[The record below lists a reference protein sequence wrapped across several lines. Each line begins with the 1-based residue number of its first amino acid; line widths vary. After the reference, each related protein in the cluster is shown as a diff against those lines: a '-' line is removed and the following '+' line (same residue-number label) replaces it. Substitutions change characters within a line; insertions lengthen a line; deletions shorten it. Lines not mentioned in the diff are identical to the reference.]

1 MSAFSSD
8 RDDRDAAFAHCADA
22 VRNGDHERWLTT
34 LFAPA
39 AARAD
44 LLALYAFNLELAR
57 TAEAVSEPMLGQI
70 RLQWWREA
78 VAEIGSGQPRR
89 HPVVLALADLH
100 RRRPLSAAD
109 LAALI
114 DARETDLTPEPFDDE
129 AAFLAYAEATSA
141 PLVRLALAV
150 LNAPM
155 AHDRSVGLGYAI
167 TGLVRAA
174 PYWARERRLALPRD
188 LLAAEALTAEDV
200 YRRRQRPVLAK
211 VVAQLADRARLAL
224 DEVGRPDRAALPALL
239 PAALARLHLA
249 RLARAG
255 HDPFTLAERPPPAL
269 ATPLRLIWAKWTGR
283 L

>member
-1 MSAFSSD
+1 
-8 RDDRDAAFAHCADA
+8 
-22 VRNGDHERWLTT
+22 V
-34 LFAPA
+34 
-39 AARAD
+39 
-44 LLALYAFNLELAR
+44 
-57 TAEAVSEPMLGQI
+57 I
-70 RLQWWREA
+70 
-78 VAEIGSGQPRR
+78 
-89 HPVVLALADLH
+89 ADLH